1 MTDYSAS
8 ARREISKVNADNLP
22 ITLLEID
29 HPDLATPVRVVN
41 DRQDITFETNLYTA
55 LGFDITMPTDLQKGL
70 PKASLSID
78 NIGKE
83 LITWLEASNGGA
95 NTSVRILQVLRSAP
109 SVAEVDMLMT
119 LSNITITTLLITG
132 ELGFDDLL
140 NVPAVTIIY
149 SPEFAAG
156 LF

>member
-1 MTDYSAS
+1 MTYSAN

-22 ITLLEID
+22 VTLLEID
-29 HPDLATPVRVVN
+29 HPDLSTPIRVVN
-41 DRQDITFETNLYTA
+41 DRQDIVFETNTYIA
-55 LGFDITMPTDLQKGL
+55 MGFNITMPSDIQTGS
-70 PKASLSID
+70 PRASLVID

-95 NTSVRILQVLRSAP
+95 GTSVRIVQVLRSDP
-109 SVAEVDMLMT
+109 SVAEIDMLMT
-119 LSNITITTLLITG
+119 LSNISITSAYISG
-132 ELGFDDLL
+132 ELGFEDLL